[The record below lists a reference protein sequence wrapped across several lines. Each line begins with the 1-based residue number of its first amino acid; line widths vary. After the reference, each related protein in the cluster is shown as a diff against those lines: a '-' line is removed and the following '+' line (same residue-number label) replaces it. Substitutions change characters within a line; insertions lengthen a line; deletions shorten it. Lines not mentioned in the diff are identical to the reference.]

1 MNDDYEVRLQQVENR
16 NKRIIGHFVHTWR
29 GRISDDALYQHV
41 MNIEY
46 FVNNHL
52 NYYVDSNELLS
63 LDQVTGWKLY
73 DFVTDWLPRKGLVV
87 SARRVKSYLA
97 SFNKLFKFMG
107 EYGYM
112 EPENADEVL
121 VMLKEERQSMID
133 AVVTYD
139 DPIEEQSPEEFR
151 AHMQG
156 LVDQWKAI
164 HEKSKNASTVEEE

>member
-107 EYGYM
+107 EHGYM

-121 VMLKEERQSMID
+121 AMLKEERQSMID

-139 DPIEEQSPEEFR
+139 DPIEEQSLEEFQ
-151 AHMQG
+151 AHLRG
-156 LVDQWKAI
+156 LEERWMSI
-164 HEKSKNASTVEEE
+164 HQQTRNTSTVEEE